1 MTAYQLI
8 IIWAFV
14 ALLIPHKTRF
24 AAVVMLSFNFVYFQ
38 FISSLQWTEYYHYSA
53 TLPALVGV
61 LLYRQYKL
69 VSILSFLLIPTN
81 IIGYLLCKNYYE
93 PYIYDNICLTI
104 ILLQVL
110 VLLSRGLSDGFSW
123 GNKGNPLVF
132 LADFDS
138 RKNHAK
144 IQKTT

>member
-1 MTAYQLI
+1 MTEYQII
-8 IIWAFV
+8 IIWAFL

-24 AAVVMLSFNFVYFQ
+24 AAVVMLSFNFIYFE
-38 FISSLQWTEYYHYSA
+38 FVSNLGWENYYHYSA
-53 TLPALVGV
+53 TISALVGV
-61 LLYRQYKL
+61 ILYRQYML
-69 VSILSFLLIPTN
+69 VSLLSFLLIPTS

-123 GNKGNPLVF
+123 GNKRNPLVF